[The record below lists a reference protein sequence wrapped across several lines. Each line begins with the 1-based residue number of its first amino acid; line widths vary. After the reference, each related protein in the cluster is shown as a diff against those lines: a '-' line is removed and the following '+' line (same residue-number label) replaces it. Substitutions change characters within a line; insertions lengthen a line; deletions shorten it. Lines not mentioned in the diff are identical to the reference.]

1 MTATVLMGI
10 MEEDD
15 LLVVDHLNLL
25 IVLYVAAPDVVVAAA
40 VTELVMGRMEKNQ
53 H

>member
-1 MTATVLMGI
+1 MTATVSMKI

-15 LLVVDHLNLL
+15 PLVVDYLNLL
-25 IVLYVAAPDVVVAAA
+25 IVLYVAAPDVVVAA

>member
-1 MTATVLMGI
+1 MTATVLMWI
-10 MEEDD
+10 MKEDD

-25 IVLYVAAPDVVVAAA
+25 IVLYIAVPDVVVAA